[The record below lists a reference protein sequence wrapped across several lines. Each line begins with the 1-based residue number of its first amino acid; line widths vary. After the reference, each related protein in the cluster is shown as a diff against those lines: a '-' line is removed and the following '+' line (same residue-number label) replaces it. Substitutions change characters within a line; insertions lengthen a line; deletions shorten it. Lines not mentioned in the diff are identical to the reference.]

1 MTCSLIGGNE
11 MANERPTFGAK
22 HRLDNS
28 ANQPEEQQES
38 QITQK
43 QSVST
48 TDSKSGSQ
56 APKMKFG
63 VQSATTNKEQADST
77 ANYSFGVSGG
87 SQTGNTGGGVVQEL
101 FQLKDKSFWLKA
113 YGLSVVF
120 WLFLANGQ
128 FSLTTLLNVILF
140 PFVLIL
146 LAEIAELLSGMPTIA
161 QWLYPATNQ
170 LSREG
175 WLKRVLWYGSKLAL
189 YFILWKFSFILGLI
203 GVVMLVKAMIK
214 SRG

>member
-1 MTCSLIGGNE
+1 
-11 MANERPTFGAK
+11 MANERRTFGVKRDESENNKQQPASSTGTVSNNQK
-22 HRLDNS
+22 NKVQFGVKRPTADEPQVQVDQRSSEQRFGPGAQSKTPS
-28 ANQPEEQQES
+28 AN
-38 QITQK
+38 
-43 QSVST
+43 
-48 TDSKSGSQ
+48 SG
-56 APKMKFG
+56 
-63 VQSATTNKEQADST
+63 VL
-77 ANYSFGVSGG
+77 
-87 SQTGNTGGGVVQEL
+87 QEL
-101 FQLKDKSFWLKA
+101 FQLKDKAFWLKA

-120 WLFLANGQ
+120 WLFLGNGQ

-175 WLKRVLWYGSKLAL
+175 WLKRVLWYGSKLVL
-189 YFILWKFSFILGLI
+189 YFFLWKFSFILGLI
-203 GVVMLVKAMIK
+203 GVVMLVKAMSK